1 MLSVFV
7 FAASRTNASSLA
19 HIRHNIS
26 VCAQHARATTHAT
39 TSLNTHRSGERK
51 RGRRVL
57 FLFAKEEEDHEE
69 EEEGHAFWYR
79 GVECA
84 SLQFVRER
92 RKLEKIVSK
101 SFH

>member
-39 TSLNTHRSGERK
+39 TSLNNTEAAREK
-51 RGRRVL
+51 EDDAFFF
-57 FLFAKEEEDHEE
+57 FLF
-69 EEEGHAFWYR
+69 W
-79 GVECA
+79 
-84 SLQFVRER
+84 
-92 RKLEKIVSK
+92 
-101 SFH
+101 

>member
-39 TSLNTHRSGERK
+39 TSLNTEAAREK
-51 RGRRVL
+51 EDDAFFF
-57 FLFAKEEEDHEE
+57 FLF
-69 EEEGHAFWYR
+69 W
-79 GVECA
+79 
-84 SLQFVRER
+84 
-92 RKLEKIVSK
+92 
-101 SFH
+101 

>member
-39 TSLNTHRSGERK
+39 TSLNTHRRAAREK
-51 RGRRVL
+51 EDDAFFF
-57 FLFAKEEEDHEE
+57 FLF
-69 EEEGHAFWYR
+69 W
-79 GVECA
+79 
-84 SLQFVRER
+84 
-92 RKLEKIVSK
+92 
-101 SFH
+101 